1 MSDRDAAERLR
12 GILGELHQVL
22 ESVED
27 LDDSSQDALRGAVDE
42 IQSALDL
49 DADGASQLAGLRERI
64 ERFEGSHPRLT
75 EVVRRIVDQL
85 SEMGI

>member
-1 MSDRDAAERLR
+1 MSDREAAERLR

-22 ESVED
+22 ESAED
-27 LDDSSQDALRGAVDE
+27 LDDSSRDALRGAVDE
-42 IQSALDL
+42 IQSALD
-49 DADGASQLAGLRERI
+49 ADASQLAGLRERI

>member
-22 ESVED
+22 ESAED
-27 LDDSSQDALRGAVDE
+27 LDDSSRDALRGTVDE
-42 IQSALDL
+42 IQSALDAEGVL
-49 DADGASQLAGLRERI
+49 QLSGVRARI

>member
-22 ESVED
+22 ESAED
-27 LDDSSQDALRGAVDE
+27 LDDSSRDALRGTVDE
-42 IQSALDL
+42 IQSALDSE
-49 DADGASQLAGLRERI
+49 GVSQLSGLRERI

>member
-27 LDDSSQDALRGAVDE
+27 LDDSSREALRGTQAHRTSRYLPPRPAATGT
-42 IQSALDL
+42 SA
-49 DADGASQLAGLRERI
+49 
-64 ERFEGSHPRLT
+64 T
-75 EVVRRIVDQL
+75 
-85 SEMGI
+85 

>member
-22 ESVED
+22 ESADD
-27 LDDSSQDALRGAVDE
+27 LDDSSREALRGTVDE
-42 IQSALDL
+42 IQSALD
-49 DADGASQLAGLRERI
+49 AEGVPQLSGLRERI